1 MIFIIGCFTQIS
13 LFAPTYAAEFEVIP
27 EAKQDSANLGG
38 DVDCVAGQV
47 YYKDPKTQTQTLCKW
62 VVEVWKDKDGKPI
75 YKAWWSVRDRYNKI
89 VDTSTKQWGY
99 KDDVGAQFATWIF
112 SWDGVLSYF
121 VYIVRFISQIG
132 LVIGAG
138 MIIYTGYKYASA
150 VFSGKSPSMSMI
162 TTAIEGILVIVFSY
176 AIMRAL
182 TAAFL

>member
-1 MIFIIGCFTQIS
+1 MTQKHIFLKSIVIFIIGFFTQFA
-13 LFAPTYAAEFEVIP
+13 LFTPTYAADFEVIP
-27 EAKQDSANLGG
+27 EATTDNQKNLWNT
-38 DVDCVAGQV
+38 VDCVAGTE
-47 YYKDPKTQTQTLCKW
+47 KDSTKCKTSGTN
-62 VVEVWKDKDGKPI
+62 
-75 YKAWWSVRDRYNKI
+75 WSVRDRYNKI
-89 VDTSTKQWGY
+89 VDTSTKQWWY

-150 VFSGKSPSMSMI
+150 VFSGKSPSMSMV
-162 TTAIEGILVIVFSY
+162 TTAIEGILVIIFSY

>member
-1 MIFIIGCFTQIS
+1 MGIFTQIS
-13 LFAPTYAAEFEVIP
+13 FFAPTYATDFEVIP
-27 EAKQDSANLGG
+27 EATTNNKANLWNT
-38 DVDCVAGQV
+38 VDCVAGTE
-47 YYKDPKTQTQTLCKW
+47 KDPSKCQTSWTK
-62 VVEVWKDKDGKPI
+62 
-75 YKAWWSVRDRYNKI
+75 WSVRDRYNKV
-89 VDTSTKQWGY
+89 VDSSSNWGY
-99 KDDVGAQFATWIF
+99 KNDVGAQFATWIF

>member
-27 EAKQDSANLGG
+27 EANTNNKANLWNT
-38 DVDCVAGQV
+38 VDCVAW
-47 YYKDPKTQTQTLCKW
+47 TT
-62 VVEVWKDKDGKPI
+62 DKNCDVSGTK
-75 YKAWWSVRDRYNKI
+75 WSVRDRYNKV
-89 VDTSTKQWGY
+89 VDSSEKWGY
-99 KDDVGAQFATWIF
+99 KNDVGAQFATWIF

-162 TTAIEGILVIVFSY
+162 TIAIEGILVIVFSY

>member
-27 EAKQDSANLGG
+27 EANKDTASLGNT
-38 DVDCVAGQV
+38 VDCVAGTSN
-47 YYKDPKTQTQTLCKW
+47 DPKCK
-62 VVEVWKDKDGKPI
+62 K
-75 YKAWWSVRDRYNKI
+75 WSVRDRYNKV
-89 VDTSTKQWGY
+89 VDSSGSWGY